1 MRCFHIVL
9 LVLLFSVPLS
19 LYAQYNALKL
29 QKTDSVPDVDSILE
43 KYIEALGGKDKILSV
58 KTRVRMGIVEI
69 SGITSKGTVK
79 RYQKAPN
86 KLMGIQQIPGY
97 GIVQTIFDGFTAWYQ
112 RPEIP
117 LRKAEGEWLED
128 IKRQAEF
135 YWPLQLKMLFPKMV
149 LKESILIENR
159 RAYVIEAHP
168 LSGSTELLYFDS
180 ESGLLIRQDILL
192 AGGMR
197 NVVTFLEDYREV
209 DGIKYPFT
217 IRQGNMTIRYTEV
230 RHDIQ
235 VEDSVFV
242 KRSNE

>member
-1 MRCFHIVL
+1 MKCFHIVL
-9 LVLLFSVPLS
+9 SVFLLSVPLS
-19 LYAQYNALKL
+19 LYAQNNTSIL
-29 QKTDSVPDVDSILE
+29 QKTDPVPKVDSILE
-43 KYIEALGGKDKILSV
+43 KYIEALGGKEKILSV
-58 KTRVRMGIVEI
+58 TSRVRTGVVEI
-69 SGITSKGTVK
+69 SGIPSKGTVK

-97 GIVQTIFDGFTAWYQ
+97 GIVQTIFDGTTAWYQ
-112 RPEIP
+112 RPEIL

-149 LKESILIENR
+149 LKESIPIANR

-197 NVVTFLEDYREV
+197 NVVTLLEDYSEV

-217 IRQGNMTIRYTEV
+217 IRQDIMTIRYTEV

-235 VEDSVFV
+235 VQDSVFV
-242 KRSNE
+242 KHGNE